1 MSLDDDCTKLRN
13 ILVLSS
19 VGIMARAVGRRCAC
33 VPRTRDALHVLLP
46 CNAFRFEKVND
57 RRNVLWYLG
66 IIVVVKAEVISSN
79 RGDIIRLRRMRQS
92 IVRGKE
98 YPLLRQF
105 LVVCILCYRS
115 EILQRE

>member
-1 MSLDDDCTKLRN
+1 M
-13 ILVLSS
+13 LSS

-33 VPRTRDALHVLLP
+33 VSRTRDALHILLP
-46 CNAFRFEKVND
+46 RNALRLEKINN

-79 RGDIIRLRRMRQS
+79 RGDIIRLGRMRQS

-98 YPLLRQF
+98 YPLLRQV
-105 LVVCILCYRS
+105 LIVCILYYWS